1 MVGRAMDLKLPLA
14 LVLVTGGAVGL
25 MLPPMDGA
33 ADPPR
38 VVGTAAAAAGRNTAT
53 SQTDAFAE
61 DLVLPRAPDGHFY
74 AEVEID
80 GQRVTMLVDTGASV
94 VALTGADA
102 EQLGLTWDPATLA
115 PVAQGAGGPVEG
127 VNVTIPEMALGDHV
141 ARQVPALIIPDGL
154 SISLLGQSFLATLGQ
169 VQMREGEMVLGNVVD

>member
-74 AEVEID
+74 AE
-80 GQRVTMLVDTGASV
+80 LVDTGASV